1 MLQLERQLAMHKK
14 LWEEQQSQNMEATRQ
29 RNAHRNSVYSKAA
42 NLVCSPERT
51 PAVPFSYPTPLFLL
65 KPTLQNTH
73 VHART
78 HALTHAHARTHTHTH
93 THSHQ
98 GEREGETDRLTQMDR
113 DGQTDRDRQMETH
126 RESG

>member
-51 PAVPFSYPTPLFLL
+51 PAIPFSYPTPLSPL
-65 KPTLQNTH
+65 KPT
-73 VHART
+73 HART
-78 HALTHAHARTHTHTH
+78 HAHTHTHTH
-93 THSHQ
+93 TR
-98 GEREGETDRLTQMDR
+98 GRGRGRETDRQRRRETA
-113 DGQTDRDRQMETH
+113 TDRQIETQRERMTDRLNE
-126 RESG
+126 